1 MNKAYFKRFNAI
13 SRNMPTMDDL
23 MIIANFIYKL
33 IEGEIFHKLVG
44 QDWNI
49 VEELI
54 KKLIEF

>member
-1 MNKAYFKRFNAI
+1 MNKAYFKRFNEI
-13 SRNMPTMDDL
+13 SRNMPTMDDP
-23 MIIANFIYKL
+23 MIIATFIYKL